1 MNPDDRT
8 CHCGHDET
16 DHNYTPSGCGSTHCM
31 VDNEYGGYSPTCDCR
46 EYWPAIEDEEVS
58 V

>member
-1 MNPDDRT
+1 MSTDNRT

-31 VDNEYGGYSPTCDCR
+31 VDNEYGGYAPTCSCR
-46 EYWPAIEDEEVS
+46 EYWPASEDEEVAS
-58 V
+58 